1 MKTQFSIY
9 SIIAALLY
17 SCQNRSTFEG
27 NIDADSLFISR
38 KLEEQTLRKWL
49 SLNKESD
56 SIIAAAQLI
65 LDKHNQAMNS
75 GKEGKNYKI
84 MQKLNDLQFHL
95 DEFKL
100 RVNYIKD
107 FESKTETFN
116 QSVVHTLDSLKVDYL
131 QEKLKIEAALCEFQE
146 FDVLHN

>member
-95 DEFKL
+95 DEFKM

-107 FESKTETFN
+107 FESKTETFD
-116 QSVVHTLDSLKVDYL
+116 QSVIHTLDSLKVDYL

-146 FDVLHN
+146 FDVHN